1 MNSKFILSKG
11 DNQITINGKKV
22 LDEKWL
28 GKDDGRKLNIKY
40 QNFDDF
46 IEYDIYNR
54 EMMDNIKK
62 NVYKTTHLPLLQRF
76 KNLNKTIKR
85 RKSVK
90 DRTPTPHPNIPI
102 VPKVI
107 AQGNKNAI
115 SKSNIIKRIAT
126 R

>member
-11 DNQITINGKKV
+11 DNKITINGKKV

-40 QNFDDF
+40 KNFDDF

-76 KNLNKTIKR
+76 KNLNKTVKR
-85 RKSVK
+85 GKSVK
-90 DRTPTPHPNIPI
+90 GRTPTPHPN
-102 VPKVI
+102 KSKTK
-107 AQGNKNAI
+107 AKKKKKKAKKN
-115 SKSNIIKRIAT
+115 
-126 R
+126 